1 MIADIVVDLQYGD
14 CGKGKIAH
22 VLCKEEK
29 YTHVIRY
36 NGGCNAGHTIY
47 HNGEKFITHHIPCG
61 VFFGIK
67 SIIGPGCVV
76 HPDSFF
82 KEIEDLESRG
92 IQAKELVKVAA
103 NAHLITDFHRIQDS
117 EESDIGTTRRG
128 NGPAYRDKYAR
139 KGVRA
144 IDDPR
149 FSNYIVNMYEEIYE
163 NEDFQQK
170 EIKILFEGA
179 QGFGLDIDWGDYPF
193 VTSSHCT
200 VGSAILNGV
209 PPKFIR
215 NTWGV
220 AKIYETYVG
229 AKNFEGPDEI
239 FESIRELGE
248 EYGSTTGRPRQ
259 INWLDF
265 DLLKMAARINGINN
279 LVINKVDIL
288 EKLKSWCLY
297 SGPTLYEFNNK
308 EDMEFWIKSKLLL
321 EVDEDIQVF
330 FSGDKEF
337 I

>member
-1 MIADIVVDLQYGD
+1 MIADVVVDLQYGD
-14 CGKGKIAH
+14 CGKGKVAH
-22 VLCKEEK
+22 ALCRENN

-47 HNGEKFITHHIPCG
+47 HDGVKFVTHHIPCG

-76 HPDSFF
+76 HPDTFF
-82 KEIEDLESRG
+82 QEIEQLEESG
-92 IQAKELVKVAA
+92 IEAKSLVKIAS
-103 NAHLITDFHRIQDS
+103 NAHLITDFHRAEDKKD
-117 EESDIGTTRRG
+117 EELGTTKRG

-144 IDDPR
+144 AEDPR
-149 FSNYIVNMYEEIYE
+149 FTEYIIDMYYELYEEE
-163 NEDFQQK
+163 HET
-170 EIKILFEGA
+170 EVKILFEGA
-179 QGFGLDIDWGDYPF
+179 QGFGLDIDWGDYPY

-209 PPKFIR
+209 PPKSIR
-215 NTWGV
+215 NVWGV

-229 AKNFEGPDEI
+229 AKDFEGYEEI
-239 FESIRELGE
+239 FEQIRELGQ
-248 EYGSTTGRPRQ
+248 EYGSTTGRKRQ

-265 DLLKMAARINGINN
+265 DLLKMAARINGVNKLI
-279 LVINKVDIL
+279 INKMDIL
-288 EKLKSWCLY
+288 EQLDQWCLFC
-297 SGPTLYEFNNK
+297 GPSLFQFDNRKDT
-308 EDMEFWIKSKLLL
+308 EDWIESKLIE
-321 EVDEDIQVF
+321 EVDKEVEVV